1 MAAAVRPACLRYH
14 CLTLTLTVILTLT
27 LTLTRARTRARARAR
42 TRTRTPNPNPNPN
55 PYLHPSP
62 SPNPSPNPNPT
73 QAERSKAAKQAKA
86 AGGAGGG
93 DSARREAINTALR
106 SAGGRLVVADVA
118 ATRGLHFDAVSR
130 VYVLGLPA
138 NADTYLHLAGRTGRW
153 PRPERDEGEATVVT
167 IATEA
172 ELRTLRG
179 WSNMLGGVDFTPIE

>member
-1 MAAAVRPACLRYH
+1 M
-14 CLTLTLTVILTLT
+14 
-27 LTLTRARTRARARAR
+27 ARARPAANPNPNPD
-42 TRTRTPNPNPNPN
+42 PNPNPN
-55 PYLHPSP
+55 PSP
-62 SPNPSPNPNPT
+62 SPNPSPNPNPNPYLHLSPSPNRSPNPNPNPN

-93 DSARREAINTALR
+93 DSARREAINAALR

-179 WSNMLGGVDFTPIE
+179 WSNMLGGVNFTPIE

>member
-1 MAAAVRPACLRYH
+1 MSSSSSGELNEAALDRSVDPSYVLSILLLSVHVTLRNSGGYEPLFALVAETLLRPCRRMLVADPGA
-14 CLTLTLTVILTLT
+14 
-27 LTLTRARTRARARAR
+27 ARTHAVDDPLLELQYAARLA
-42 TRTRTPNPNPNPN
+42 
-55 PYLHPSP
+55 
-62 SPNPSPNPNPT
+62 T
-73 QAERSKAAKQAKA
+73 QY
-86 AGGAGGG
+86 
-93 DSARREAINTALR
+93 NL
-106 SAGGRLVVADVA
+106 ADVA